1 MQMKIGFTGTQSA
14 ITVAQFDLL
23 TAVIDELEEM
33 TEAHHGDCIGADK
46 VFSELVDAIKFAV
59 VMHTHPPLVE
69 DKRAFCRADV
79 EHEAKA
85 FLVRNHDIVDACGE
99 DVILCCPKGDE
110 IVRSGTWATIRYA
123 KKKSIEVGL
132 KVHILYPDGQL
143 EEVDYGGS
151 KCPNCGARDYIQDID
166 S

>member
-1 MQMKIGFTGTQSA
+1 MKIGFTGTQSA

-79 EHEAKA
+79 EHEAKD
-85 FLVRNHDIVDACGE
+85 FLVRNHDIVDAC
-99 DVILCCPKGDE
+99 DMLIACPKTKE
-110 IVRSGTWATIRYA
+110 VLRSGTWATIRYA
-123 KKKSIEVGL
+123 RKTNKPIVILWASGKYTYEDKSTAESRETEKDEAEISE
-132 KVHILYPDGQL
+132 
-143 EEVDYGGS
+143 S
-151 KCPNCGARDYIQDID
+151 
-166 S
+166 